1 MAEGHGRDEWGRLS
15 VLCALIGNAHRDP
28 KKGRAFK
35 PGDFDPYDRPH
46 SGTCGACG
54 AAGGGEVIEVN
65 RENIGTL
72 KQAFVQQQGRKGT

>member
-1 MAEGHGRDEWGRLS
+1 MAEGHGRDAWGRMS

-35 PGDFDPYDRPH
+35 PCDFDPFSNGGRE
-46 SGTCGACG
+46 
-54 AAGGGEVIEVN
+54 GGEIIEVN

-72 KQAFVQQQGRKGT
+72 KQAFLNEEGRKGI

>member
-35 PGDFDPYDRPH
+35 PSDFDPFGREP
-46 SGTCGACG
+46 
-54 AAGGGEVIEVN
+54 GEVIEVN
-65 RENIGTL
+65 RESIGL
-72 KQAFVQQQGRKGT
+72 LREAFAGRKGN